1 MIMGAFNWKSIDCH
15 SLCNIQKKKKNHS
28 PGTNPRVILLKQI
41 FKEHVKNLRPLGCL
55 LPIDLKYVICIDDKP
70 VLFLGFRFW
79 VFF

>member
-1 MIMGAFNWKSIDCH
+1 MGAFNWKSIDCH
-15 SLCNIQKKKKNHS
+15 SLCNIKKKKSQSRNKSTCHF
-28 PGTNPRVILLKQI
+28 ILLKQI

-55 LPIDLKYVICIDDKP
+55 LSIDLKYVICIDDKP